1 MRTLAA
7 SFTSVSEQPAQ
18 SWRESLRG
26 ALLTARKERDAVRVS
41 ALRSA
46 LSAIDNAETP
56 DGPAPRAGAIADSA
70 MGLGAAEV
78 ARRTL
83 TDAEIRT
90 VIRAEVDERVEAA
103 EQLASAGRPERAADV
118 RAEVAVLTGLL
129 EDV

>member
-1 MRTLAA
+1 M
-7 SFTSVSEQPAQ
+7 SQPTSERPAQ
-18 SWRESLRG
+18 RWRATLRG
-26 ALLTARKERDAVRVS
+26 ELMAARKERDAVRVS

-56 DGPAPRAGAIADSA
+56 DGPAPRAGAITDSA

-90 VIRAEVDERVEAA
+90 VIRAEVDERIEAA
-103 EQLASAGRPERAADV
+103 EQLASAGRPDRAADV
-118 RAEVAVLTGLL
+118 HAEIAVLTGLL